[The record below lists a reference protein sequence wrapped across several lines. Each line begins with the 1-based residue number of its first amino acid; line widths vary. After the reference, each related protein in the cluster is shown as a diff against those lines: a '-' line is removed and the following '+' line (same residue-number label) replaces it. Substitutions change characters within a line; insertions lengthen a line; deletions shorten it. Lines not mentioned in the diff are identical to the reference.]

1 MTKNP
6 LSLIVPLAVLLFP
19 ACGGGDGT
27 SRTMDGIRL
36 DKELVIGTVP
46 FGAPLLYQ
54 SNQELIG
61 ADAKLGQQMLEK
73 VRSDIG
79 EAATSEIKL
88 RWSTRTYDGLVGA
101 LENKEI
107 DLVLGVFGIT
117 QERKERVAFSAPYY
131 TSEAVLVINPIH
143 QDIRKDRL
151 AGRSIGVRAGT
162 AIEQMVKEKFSQ
174 STVVPFKTLDDAVL
188 ALKRSEIDA
197 VIDDR
202 NIAAYALD
210 TVPGVAHLE
219 IVPGILGTITCGVA
233 VRQEDEHLLGLVD
246 GVLSRLKLENSYSQ
260 WLDEPVNDKN
270 ETAGDVVARVE
281 SRQPNRLEKE
291 RLAVEPRRLTIR
303 VSKDRNYDFDIYR
316 MANLRFRL
324 THQKSGKVHSSSR
337 IDFKKR
343 VGVSSVT
350 VLPGI
355 YKIVLPKMNNWSPGQ
370 VQILANDPGRVTV
383 NIVLL
388 PGGTVRMT
396 KS

>member
-1 MTKNP
+1 MTKKP
-6 LSLIVPLAVLLFP
+6 LLLIVLFTVLLFP
-19 ACGGGDGT
+19 ACGGGDA

-79 EAATSEIKL
+79 EAATAEIKL
-88 RWSTRTYDGLVGA
+88 RWSTRTYDGLVRA
-101 LENKEI
+101 LENEEI

-117 QERKERVAFSAPYY
+117 PERQEKVAFSAPYY
-131 TSEAVLVINPIH
+131 KSEAVLVINPLH

-162 AIEQMVKEKFSQ
+162 AIEQMVKEKISQ

-219 IVPGILGTITCGVA
+219 IVPGILATVDCGVA

-246 GVLSRLKLENSYSQ
+246 GVLSQLKLENTYSQ
-260 WLDEPVNDKN
+260 WLN
-270 ETAGDVVARVE
+270 ETAKDVVARVE

-291 RLAVEPRRLTIR
+291 RLAVEPRRITIR
-303 VSKDRNYDFDIYR
+303 VSKDRNYDFDIYK
-316 MANLRFRL
+316 MANLSFRL

-337 IDFKKR
+337 MDFKKR

>member
-1 MTKNP
+1 MTKKP
-6 LSLIVPLAVLLFP
+6 LLLIVLFAVLLFP
-19 ACGGGDGT
+19 ACGGDDA

-73 VRSDIG
+73 VRVDIG
-79 EAATSEIKL
+79 EAATAEIKL
-88 RWSTRTYDGLVGA
+88 RWSTRTYDGLVRA
-101 LENKEI
+101 LENEEI

-117 QERKERVAFSAPYY
+117 PERQEKVAFSAPYY
-131 TSEAVLVINPIH
+131 KSEAVLVINPLH

-162 AIEQMVKEKFSQ
+162 AIEQMVKETISQ

-219 IVPGILGTITCGVA
+219 IVPGILATVDCGVA

-246 GVLSRLKLENSYSQ
+246 GVLSQLKLENTYSQ
-260 WLDEPVNDKN
+260 WLN
-270 ETAGDVVARVE
+270 ETAKDVVARVE

-291 RLAVEPRRLTIR
+291 RLAVEPRRITIR
-303 VSKDRNYDFDIYR
+303 VSKDRNYDFDIYK
-316 MANLRFRL
+316 MANLSFRL

>member
-1 MTKNP
+1 MTNKP
-6 LSLIVPLAVLLFP
+6 LLLIVLFAVLLFP
-19 ACGGGDGT
+19 ACGGGGDT

-79 EAATSEIKL
+79 EAATAEIKL
-88 RWSTRTYDGLVGA
+88 RWSTRTYEGLVGA
-101 LENKEI
+101 LENEEI

-117 QERKERVAFSAPYY
+117 PERKERVAFSAPYY
-131 TSEAVLVINPIH
+131 TSEAVLVINPLH

-151 AGRSIGVRAGT
+151 AGRNIGVRAGT
-162 AIEQMVKEKFSQ
+162 AIEQMVREKISQ

-219 IVPGILGTITCGVA
+219 IVPGILATVNCGVA

-246 GVLSRLKLENSYSQ
+246 GVLSQLKLENSYSQ
-260 WLDEPVNDKN
+260 WLN

-291 RLAVEPRRLTIR
+291 RLAVEPRRITIR

-316 MANLRFRL
+316 MANLSFRL

-370 VQILANDPGRVTV
+370 VQILANDPGRITV

>member
-1 MTKNP
+1 MTKKP
-6 LSLIVPLAVLLFP
+6 LTLIVLLVVLLFP
-19 ACGGGDGT
+19 ACGGGGDT
-27 SRTMDGIRL
+27 SRTMDSIRL
-36 DKELVIGTVP
+36 DKELVVGTVP

-54 SNQELIG
+54 SNQELVG
-61 ADAKLGQQMLEK
+61 ADAKLGQQILET

-79 EAATSEIKL
+79 EAATAEIKL
-88 RWSTRTYDGLVGA
+88 RWSTRTYGGLVGA
-101 LENKEI
+101 LENEEV

-117 QERKERVAFSAPYY
+117 QKRQEKVAFSTPYY
-131 TSEAVLVINPIH
+131 TSEAVLIINPIH

-162 AIEQMVKEKFSQ
+162 AIEQMVQTEISQ

-219 IVPGILGTITCGVA
+219 IVPGILATIDCGVA
-233 VRQEDEHLLGLVD
+233 VRQEDEHLLGLVN
-246 GVLSRLKLENSYSQ
+246 GVISQLKTESSYGQ
-260 WLDEPVNDKN
+260 WLN

-281 SRQPNRLEKE
+281 SRQPNRLEKA

-303 VSKDRNYDFDIYR
+303 VSKDKNYDFDIYR
-316 MANLRFRL
+316 MANLSFRL
-324 THQKSGKVHSSSR
+324 THQKSGKVYSSSR
-337 IDFKKR
+337 IDFKGR
-343 VGVSSVT
+343 VGVSGVT

-355 YKIVLPKMNNWSPGQ
+355 YKIVLPKMNSWSPGQ
-370 VQILANDPGRVTV
+370 VQVLADDPGRITV
-383 NIVLL
+383 SIVLL

-396 KS
+396 KN